1 MWANVKTVWND
12 YNAPMDRTTRIHL
25 KNRLHD
31 IRDSENPISPDLKE
45 LDRPIRG
52 YYSLNNQKGTLRN
65 SKSANYYVVNRTK
78 SASYSG
84 PGHMVRSAPIKKP
97 INLANNEV
105 DKKKSVTKSQ
115 SQKLDASSSY
125 LESRHLKKNS
135 KSSVKQSQLDQSAS
149 YSLMSHEREES
160 NLSSPMHFLIFT

>member
-1 MWANVKTVWND
+1 MWANVKTVWKD

-25 KNRLHD
+25 KNRLHY
-31 IRDSENPISPDLKE
+31 IRDSDNPISPDLKE

-52 YYSLNNQKGTLRN
+52 YYSLNNQKGALRN
-65 SKSANYYVVNRTK
+65 SKSANYVVNRTK

-84 PGHMVRSAPIKKP
+84 SGHLMRSAPIKKP

-105 DKKKSVTKSQ
+105 DKKKSVAKSQ

-160 NLSSPMHFLIFT
+160 SLSSPMHFLILT